1 MVEISMSPR
10 RRAKIVSTIGPAS
23 RSPERLRALMEA
35 GTDVVRVNMS
45 HGSYDEHE
53 AVIAAVRRLSDE
65 LRKPIAVLLDLAGP
79 KVRTG
84 RLREGRPIE
93 MTTGSRIILTSEDV
107 VGDQTR
113 ISINDP
119 RLVED
124 VPSDARILLDD
135 GLIELRVEEKRGG
148 EIVCRVVHGGLLGE
162 RKGLN
167 LPGVALSLPA
177 LTEKDKADLAFG
189 LQLGVDYIGLS
200 FVRSAADCQ
209 MARDLIERAG
219 AQTPLIAKIEKAEAV
234 KNLDEILAAADG
246 VMVARGDLG
255 VETSVEDVPLIQ
267 KTIIAAAN
275 RSEKVVIT
283 ATQMLQSMIE
293 NPRPTRAEASDVAN
307 AILDGSD
314 AVMLSGETA
323 IGAFPVDAVAMMDR
337 IVRAAERSPLMRPR
351 LAETVSGGH
360 SGSSGRAIAEAAAFA
375 AEELGARLIVVFTER
390 GRMARHLAA
399 LRPAQRILAL
409 TQSETTQR
417 QLALVWGVEPRRFD
431 FLPCSD
437 ELLMACDRLLLAEGW
452 ASPGEI
458 VVLIAGGI
466 TGLGI
471 SNMMKLHRV
480 GEGSAKDADPTK

>member
-1 MVEISMSPR
+1 M
-10 RRAKIVSTIGPAS
+10 RRAKIISTIGPAS
-23 RSPERLRALMEA
+23 RAPERLRALIEA
-35 GTDVVRVNMS
+35 GTDVVRLNMS
-45 HGSYDEHE
+45 HGTYEEHA
-53 AVIAAVRRLSDE
+53 AVISTVRRLSDE
-65 LRKPIAVLLDLAGP
+65 RRKPVAILLDLAGP

-84 RLREGRPIE
+84 RLRDGRPVE
-93 MTTGSRIILTSEDV
+93 LMTGSQIVLTSEEV
-107 VGDQTR
+107 VGDATR
-113 ISINDP
+113 LSTTYPQLVQEVPIGA
-119 RLVED
+119 RL
-124 VPSDARILLDD
+124 LLDD
-135 GLIELRVEEKRGG
+135 GLIELRVEEKRAG

-167 LPGVALSLPA
+167 LPGVTLSLPA
-177 LTEKDKADLAFG
+177 LTEKDRADLAFG

-209 MARDLIERAG
+209 AARQLIEQAG
-219 AQTPLIAKIEKAEAV
+219 AQTPIIAKIEKAEAV
-234 KNLDEILAAADG
+234 THLDEILAAADG

-255 VETSVEDVPLIQ
+255 VETSVESVPLVQ
-267 KTIIAAAN
+267 KAIIAAAN

-323 IGAFPVDAVAMMDR
+323 IGAFPVEAVAVMDR
-337 IVRAAERSPLMRPR
+337 IIRSAEQSPLMRPR
-351 LAETVSGGH
+351 LAETVSGEH

-375 AEELGARLIVVFTER
+375 AEELNARLIVVFTEK

-409 TQSETTQR
+409 TQSLATQR

-431 FLPCSD
+431 FLPRSD
-437 ELLMACDRLLLAEGW
+437 ELLAACDRLLLEEGW
-452 ASPGEI
+452 AALGET

-480 GEGSAKDADPTK
+480 GE

>member
-1 MVEISMSPR
+1 M
-10 RRAKIVSTIGPAS
+10 RRAKIISTIGPAS
-23 RSPERLRALMEA
+23 RSPERLRALIDA
-35 GTDVVRVNMS
+35 GTDVVRLNMS
-45 HGSYDEHE
+45 HGTYDEHA
-53 AVIAAVRRLSDE
+53 AVIATVRRLSDE
-65 LRKPIAVLLDLAGP
+65 RRKPVAILLDLAGP
-79 KVRTG
+79 KLRTG
-84 RLREGRPIE
+84 QLRDGRPVE
-93 MTTGSRIILTSEDV
+93 LMTGSQIILTSEEIA
-107 VGDQTR
+107 GDATR
-113 ISINDP
+113 LSTNYP
-119 RLVED
+119 QLVQEA
-124 VPSDARILLDD
+124 PIGARILLDD
-135 GLIELRVEEKRGG
+135 GLIELRVEEKRDG
-148 EIVCRVVHGGLLGE
+148 EIVCRVIHGGRLGE

-167 LPGVALSLPA
+167 LPGVMLSLPA
-177 LTEKDKADLAFG
+177 LTEKDHADLAFG
-189 LQLGVDYIGLS
+189 LRLGVDYIGLS

-209 MARDLIERAG
+209 AARELIEQAG
-219 AQTPLIAKIEKAEAV
+219 AQTPIIAKIEKAEAV

-255 VETSVEDVPLIQ
+255 VETSVESVPLIQ
-267 KTIIAAAN
+267 KAIIAAAN

-323 IGAFPVDAVAMMDR
+323 VGAFPIEAVAMMDR
-337 IVRAAERSPLMRPR
+337 IIRCAEQSPLMRPR
-351 LAETVSGGH
+351 LAETVAGEH

-375 AEELGARLIVVFTER
+375 AEELNARLIVVFTER

-399 LRPAQRILAL
+399 LRPTQRILAL
-409 TQSETTQR
+409 TQSPATER

-431 FLPCSD
+431 FLPRSD
-437 ELLMACDRLLLAEGW
+437 ELLAACDHLLLRQGW
-452 ASPGEI
+452 AAPGEI

-480 GEGSAKDADPTK
+480 GE